1 MFPSF
6 SIFIG
11 SEVDI
16 KYAQY
21 ECLKVMNEIQFK
33 ELDKIKISTIISEL
47 SYNIIKYAEKGMMR
61 ISQLEEGYRKGLLIE
76 AIDQGPG
83 IEDIERVFEDKYS
96 TGGTLGLGLPGI
108 KRMADEVLIE
118 SEVGKGT
125 HVRVKFF
132 SHA

>member
-11 SEVDI
+11 SEVDV

-47 SYNIIKYAEKGMMR
+47 SYNIIKYAEKGMIR
-61 ISQLEEGYRKGLLIE
+61 ISQLEEDNRKGLLIE
-76 AIDQGPG
+76 AIDQGAG

-108 KRMADEVLIE
+108 KRMADEVMIE
-118 SEVGKGT
+118 SEIGKGT